1 MNLDTRDPAVPL
13 NYAVFLNRL
22 GKVSHCDGGDGS
34 SGDDDGD
41 DGDDG
46 RVDGDDD
53 DRSGTRG
60 SPADEEV

>member
-22 GKVSHCDGGDGS
+22 GKVSYCDGGDGS

-41 DGDDG
+41 DG
-46 RVDGDDD
+46 RGDDD